1 MSSPRVLVTATAA
14 CLAILLAGCGAGDGD
29 AAAADASSAE
39 ASAEEAGYDDIPT
52 TDELETKMAEEVTE
66 ANADE
71 EFEKLRQE
79 LEAEEDG

>member
-1 MSSPRVLVTATAA
+1 MFQGDHGPVAYREIDVIPLSAVP
-14 CLAILLAGCGAGDGD
+14 LA
-29 AAAADASSAE
+29 
-39 ASAEEAGYDDIPT
+39 IPT